1 MYTDGAL
8 SRTEAAAVDTHLAGC
23 PTCRQRVSAFRAE
36 RQAIHGALMS
46 AETPG
51 PIPALLTPPTIPLLL
66 VWLGWVALAG
76 WGVSLAWSSVT
87 AAGMPAWLDWLAP
100 DVLGAGIQM
109 LVGGLLHLLM
119 GGDGPLTG
127 LLESLGGP
135 LLVGTL
141 VAGGW
146 LLARRHPGPAAPTCL
161 TLCLAA
167 GLLAVAP
174 AGQAFELRRDDVR
187 VTVGPDEII
196 DDTLIV
202 MAESVLVEG
211 TVTGDLIAMGERVS
225 IRGEVR
231 GIVLGMG
238 NTVELEGT
246 VGGSVAAMG
255 ETVTFRNARLG
266 GNAYGMG
273 RVVDLG
279 SATTV
284 AGNTSLMG
292 AEAHLTGRVGRDVL
306 AMGRSVDVRGTVD
319 GNLRSYS
326 ERMDVGGSAR
336 IGGDLITTVGNA
348 DQVTVDPGA
357 TVQGETRIDVHP
369 QKPSR
374 YVTWQ
379 YYLGEALQLLAAFI
393 CGLVLFHL
401 FPGLARGRLDSGG
414 EALTT
419 TAIGA
424 LGLVAVPALAVACIL
439 TLIGAPLGIA
449 ALLMW
454 LLGLYLAGIV
464 TAAFVGRRLLDG
476 ADGRPVLSLLLGLGI
491 VYVLVNVPYLGGL
504 ARVVVLLLGLG
515 LIGQW
520 LRGLWGSRAVA

>member
-1 MYTDGAL
+1 
-8 SRTEAAAVDTHLAGC
+8 
-23 PTCRQRVSAFRAE
+23 
-36 RQAIHGALMS
+36 
-46 AETPG
+46 
-51 PIPALLTPPTIPLLL
+51 
-66 VWLGWVALAG
+66 
-76 WGVSLAWSSVT
+76 
-87 AAGMPAWLDWLAP
+87 
-100 DVLGAGIQM
+100 
-109 LVGGLLHLLM
+109 
-119 GGDGPLTG
+119 
-127 LLESLGGP
+127 
-135 LLVGTL
+135 
-141 VAGGW
+141 
-146 LLARRHPGPAAPTCL
+146 
-161 TLCLAA
+161 
-167 GLLAVAP
+167 
-174 AGQAFELRRDDVR
+174 
-187 VTVGPDEII
+187 
-196 DDTLIV
+196 
-202 MAESVLVEG
+202 
-211 TVTGDLIAMGERVS
+211 MGERVS

-292 AEAHLTGRVGRDVL
+292 AEAHLNGRVGRDVL
-306 AMGRSVDVRGTVD
+306 AMGRTVDVRGTVD

-401 FPGLARGRLDSGG
+401 FPGLAPGRLDSGG

-504 ARVVVLLLGLG
+504 ARVEVLRVGLG
-515 LIGQW
+515 LIGHW
-520 LRGLWGSRAVA
+520 LRGRWGSRAVAGGLPRCPAARPRGGGAVHGGPRGCGAERA